1 MQRETFAV
9 VELDNTKRD
18 EHIGGGNEYGTEES
32 DSVDCVPEV
41 TLSDSEDRVAS
52 PIKCETSKLRSSVGI
67 SCSGFSGLSSA
78 PYGIT
83 GRIPSVTYESSSM
96 CSTDSVPLMETYLNH
111 NNQKSCSR

>member
-1 MQRETFAV
+1 MQREAFGV

-41 TLSDSEDRVAS
+41 TNSDSEDRVAS
-52 PIKCETSKLRSSVGI
+52 PIKCETSKLPSSVGI

-78 PYGIT
+78 PYRIT
-83 GRIPSVTYESSSM
+83 GRIPSVTYENSTM
-96 CSTDSVPLMETYLNH
+96 CSTDLVPIRGTYLNH
-111 NNQKSCSR
+111 NNLKSYSR